1 MSQPALPF
9 IDLKAQQAMIR
20 PQIDAAIARVLEH
33 GQYILG
39 PEVAALEAELSSFC
53 GAKHAIGVS
62 SGTDALALALMALG
76 VKPGNAVLVP
86 SFTFIASAEVVPW
99 FGAVPIFVD
108 VDPATYNVT
117 SQSLRQGLDT
127 AAHLDL
133 STVGVIA
140 VDLFGLPANY
150 ETIAPFCQE
159 HGLWLIGDAAQSFG
173 ARMGERAVGTLA
185 DLTTTS
191 FFPAKPLGAY
201 GDGGAVF
208 TDDDDTAA
216 LVRSLLFHGKG
227 AHKYEHVNI
236 GMNGRLDTMQAAIL
250 LEKLKI
256 FPQEI
261 KRRQAVADR
270 YAAALDGVVTRQ
282 QIPAQMQ
289 SVWAQYCV
297 EVIGEQDR
305 EDVRKVLGAEG
316 VPTAVY
322 YPMPTHQQPAYRHFP
337 VAGNGLPTSERVAQ
351 RIFAL
356 PMHPY
361 LSPDDQMRVTDAV
374 KRALGAS

>member
-1 MSQPALPF
+1 
-9 IDLKAQQAMIR
+9 
-20 PQIDAAIARVLEH
+20 
-33 GQYILG
+33 
-39 PEVAALEAELSSFC
+39 
-53 GAKHAIGVS
+53 
-62 SGTDALALALMALG
+62 MALG

-108 VDPATYNVT
+108 VDPGTYNVAT
-117 SQSLRQGLDT
+117 QNLRQGLDT
-127 AAHLDL
+127 AAHLGL

-140 VDLFGLPANY
+140 VDLFGLPADY
-150 ETIAPFCQE
+150 EAIAPFCQE

-173 ARMGERAVGTLA
+173 ARVGERAVGTLA

-201 GDGGAVF
+201 GDSGAMF
-208 TDDDDTAA
+208 TNDDDTAA
-216 LVRSLLFHGKG
+216 LVRSLLVHGKG
-227 AHKYEHVNI
+227 AHQYEHVNI
-236 GMNGRLDTMQAAIL
+236 GINGRLDTMQAAVL

-261 KRRQAVADR
+261 EQRQMVADR
-270 YAAALDGVVTRQ
+270 YAASLAGVLTRQ
-282 QIPAQMQ
+282 VIPAGMQ

-305 EDVRKVLGAEG
+305 ETVRQALRAEG

-322 YPMPTHQQPAYRHFP
+322 YPIPMHQQPAYRHFP
-337 VAGNGLPTSERVAQ
+337 VAGNGLPASERAAQ

-361 LSPDDQMRVTDAV
+361 LSPSDQMRVTDAV
-374 KRALGAS
+374 KRALGAG